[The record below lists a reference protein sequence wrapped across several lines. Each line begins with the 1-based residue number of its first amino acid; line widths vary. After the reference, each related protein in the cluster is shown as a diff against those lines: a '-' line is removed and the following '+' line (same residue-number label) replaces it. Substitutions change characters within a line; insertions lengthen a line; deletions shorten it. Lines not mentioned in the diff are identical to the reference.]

1 MASLPSKRQCVQSSI
16 WTQLI
21 VAFVI
26 VTAQGTN
33 WSELSAQTTDL
44 RTAIDFVL
52 DIQPILQK
60 HCYQCH
66 GSDAQESGYRLDVR
80 EIALRGGDSGET
92 PIIAASSVASKLIHF
107 VRATEDSTAMPP
119 KGSGIERLSPQ
130 QIETLAT
137 WIDAG
142 AIWPLEATV
151 SVPDPLDW
159 WSLKPLEQP
168 SIPIKSN
175 SYKSLHAVSNNPI
188 DAFIDAKLQQLGF
201 VMAPEADSRTLCRRL
216 YFDLIGL
223 PPTPEAIDAFEVDA
237 KNDPIAAY
245 AKLVDSLLDSP
256 RYGERWARHWLDVVH
271 YGDTHGYDKDQPR
284 PNAWPYRD
292 YVVRALNEDKP
303 YGQFIQEQIAGDVLF
318 PETQDGIE
326 ALGFLAAGPW
336 DFIGHAEVSE
346 SKTDG
351 KIARHMD
358 RDDVLGNAIGTLC
371 SATIQ
376 CAQCHNHKFDPFSQE
391 DYYSLQAVFSAIDRA
406 DKQYDIDPAIAR
418 QRTTYE
424 LKKREIQGQLN
435 AISTEIAR
443 LVGPELEAIDKDI
456 RVAEAAQK
464 SERPPQYGW
473 HSELAIVQD
482 TLKWVQVD
490 LGAIQPIDQIV
501 LHPTWDDFN
510 GIGAG
515 FGFPVRY
522 RIEVSDDESFNANKF
537 NVASREDADTPN
549 PGVSTQSFSK
559 LGQTGRYVRISA
571 TKLAPRAKDYMFAFA
586 ELQVFDDS
594 GNNLALGK
602 PVQSLD
608 SIEAPVRWART
619 NLTDDVMPTKTTA
632 TNLEELRTKRQ
643 ALIESRVDYSIR
655 MSLAEKSK
663 SMKEI
668 VDQISKLPPPSI
680 VYAGTVHY
688 GSGNFVGTGS
698 QGGKAR
704 PISILARGQVTKPIR
719 EVGPGTLAAISTL
732 KGRFE
737 VSLDQPEGARRAA
750 LANWIVDKKNPLT
763 WRSIV
768 NRVWQYHFGRGIV
781 STSNDFGRM
790 GDLPTHPELLD
801 YLAADFLDNG
811 GSLKALHRLIVTSNA
826 YRQSSDNKDPKA
838 AQLDPTN
845 AMLWRQNRRKLD
857 AESIH
862 DSILSVSGT
871 LDLKT
876 GGPGWQDFVV
886 TNPAHSPHYE
896 YQLSDPNDSKTW
908 RRSIYRFIVRSQTQ
922 PFMTALN
929 CADPSMR
936 IERRNESES
945 PQQALA
951 LLNNG
956 FILTQSKHFAN
967 RVEKDVGG
975 DVILQIDHAYRLAT
989 GNKPSEVQMHQMTNF
1004 VNELGLI
1011 NLCRVLLNLNEFVFV
1026 D

>member
-1 MASLPSKRQCVQSSI
+1 MLSCRTPKPYQVVLKSILWLIGLTSCFVKPSV
-16 WTQLI
+16 
-21 VAFVI
+21 VI
-26 VTAQGTN
+26 ADNQKPME
-33 WSELSAQTTDL
+33 SP
-44 RTAIDFVL
+44 DFVS
-52 DIQPILQK
+52 DIQPIFQQ
-60 HCYQCH
+60 HCYSCH
-66 GSDAQESGYRLDVR
+66 GSESQESGYRLDVR

-92 PIIAASSVASKLIHF
+92 SIIAASSTSSKLIHF
-107 VRATEDSTAMPP
+107 VRAVDDSTAMPP
-119 KGSGIERLSPQ
+119 KDSGIDRLSPE
-130 QIETLAT
+130 QIETIAA

-142 AIWPLEATV
+142 AIWPNEATAAL
-151 SVPDPLDW
+151 PDPLDW

-168 SIPIKSN
+168 PIPIKSTSNN
-175 SYKSLHAVSNNPI
+175 SIHAVSSNPI
-188 DAFIDAKLQQLGF
+188 DAFIDAKLQQLGLA
-201 VMAPEADSRTLCRRL
+201 MAPEADSRTLCRRL
-216 YFDLIGL
+216 YFDLVGL
-223 PPTPEAIDAFEVDA
+223 PPAPETVDTFEVDA
-237 KNDPIAAY
+237 RNDPIAAY
-245 AKLVDSLLDSP
+245 ARLVDALLDSP
-256 RYGERWARHWLDVVH
+256 HYGERWARHWLDVVH

-284 PNAWPYRD
+284 TNAWPYRD

-318 PETQDGIE
+318 PESRDGIE

-346 SKTDG
+346 SKIDG

-391 DYYSLQAVFSAIDRA
+391 DYYSLQAVFSALDRA
-406 DKQYDIDPAIAR
+406 DKSYDIDPEIAR
-418 QRTTYE
+418 QRETYE
-424 LKKREIQGQLN
+424 SEKRELQDQLH
-435 AISTEIAR
+435 AFSIEIAR
-443 LVGPELEAIDKDI
+443 LVGPELEVLEKEI
-456 RVAEAAQK
+456 RVAEASQK
-464 SERPPQYGW
+464 VERPPQYGW
-473 HSELAIVQD
+473 HSELAITQE

-490 LGAIQPIDQIV
+490 LGAIQSIEKIV

-510 GIGAG
+510 SIGAG

-522 RIEVSDDESFNANKF
+522 RIEISSDESFSKDNFA
-537 NVASREDADTPN
+537 VVSREETDTLN
-549 PGVSTQSFSK
+549 PGVSTQTFSN
-559 LGQTGRYVRISA
+559 LGKTGRYVRITA
-571 TKLAPRAKDYMFAFA
+571 TKLAPRANDYMFALA
-586 ELQVFDDS
+586 ELEVFDAS
-594 GNNLALGK
+594 GKNLALSRS
-602 PVQSLD
+602 VQSID
-608 SIEAPVRWART
+608 SIEAPVRWTRT
-619 NLTDDVMPTKTTA
+619 NLTDGVTPTMILKKD
-632 TNLEELRTKRQ
+632 LEDLLAKRH
-643 ALIESRVDYSIR
+643 ALIESRVEESIR
-655 MSLAEKSK
+655 LSQAETTKL
-663 SMKEI
+663 MDDVI
-668 VDQISKLPPPSI
+668 DQISKLPPPSI
-680 VYAGTVHY
+680 VYAGTVHH

-704 PISILARGQVTKPIR
+704 PISVLARGQVTKPIR
-719 EVGPGTLAAISTL
+719 EVGPGALAVINSL
-732 KGRFE
+732 EGRFD
-737 VSLDQPEGARRAA
+737 VSIDSLEGARREA
-750 LANWIVDKKNPLT
+750 LANWIIDKKNPLT

-801 YLAADFLDNG
+801 YLAADFRDNG

-826 YRQSSDNKDPKA
+826 YRQSSDKKDPKA
-838 AQLDPTN
+838 VQLDPMNT
-845 AMLWRQNRRKLD
+845 MLWRQNRRKLD
-857 AESIH
+857 AESIR
-862 DSILSVSGT
+862 DSVLSVGGT
-871 LDLKT
+871 LDLTT

-896 YQLSDPNDSKTW
+896 YQLSDPNDTKTW

-967 RVEKDVGG
+967 RVERDVGG
-975 DVILQIDHAYRLAT
+975 DVALQVDRAYRLTT
-989 GNKPSEVQMHQMTNF
+989 GNRPTEVQKQKITEF
-1004 VNELGLI
+1004 VDEYGLV
-1011 NLCRVLLNLNEFVFV
+1011 NLCRVLLNINEFVFV